1 MYLCLP
7 KRHKSVKENILAQLA
22 IPAAVE
28 GVITAA
34 PQHGW
39 SLGGDTGLGE
49 YLRTGG
55 AAEILPL
62 FGFQNPQYLAFPM
75 YSKIISQILQKLFCC
90 FFF

>member
-39 SLGGDTGLGE
+39 SLGGTQDWGST
-49 YLRTGG
+49 
-55 AAEILPL
+55 
-62 FGFQNPQYLAFPM
+62 
-75 YSKIISQILQKLFCC
+75 
-90 FFF
+90 